1 MNALKREMDVI
12 CVSIAWTFS
21 KENVTTADYW
31 VEGMQPLT
39 AVGGRKTN
47 LRQVEAFAQPVGT
60 GSANP

>member
-1 MNALKREMDVI
+1 MDVI
-12 CVSIAWTFS
+12 CVSLAWTFS
-21 KENVTTADYW
+21 KGNVTTADYW

-47 LRQVEAFAQPVGT
+47 LRQVEAFAQPIGT